1 MKTTNLKENKE
12 SSPNPK
18 TKKCS
23 SCKTYK
29 NPTEFYVKGKSL
41 ESSCKECKKK
51 KRRKNYL
58 FQKKSDELSRLA
70 EASLVIIESQKQKLK
85 RQHKILDQ
93 ILEKYEKDD
102 HIKKVA

>member
-1 MKTTNLKENKE
+1 MKKQKL
-12 SSPNPK
+12 
-18 TKKCS
+18 TKKQCK
-23 SCKTYK
+23 SCKAYK
-29 NPTEFYVKGKSL
+29 NPTEFYTKGKSL

-70 EASLVIIESQKQKLK
+70 EASLVIIESEKKRIE

-93 ILEKYEKDD
+93 ILEKYEKND